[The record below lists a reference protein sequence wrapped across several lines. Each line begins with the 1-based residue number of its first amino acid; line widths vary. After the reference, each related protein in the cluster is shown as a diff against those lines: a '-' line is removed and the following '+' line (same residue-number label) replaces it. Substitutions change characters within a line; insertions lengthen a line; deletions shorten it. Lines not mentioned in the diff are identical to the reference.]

1 MSRTPKPKRDK
12 TREAAEE
19 YKRFLE
25 TAKAVEASE
34 APEDFDRAFKRVAP
48 VKRQSPKP

>member
-1 MSRTPKPKRDK
+1 MPKPKPDKAARD
-12 TREAAEE
+12 REE

-34 APEDFDRAFKRVAP
+34 APEAFERAFKKVVRKP
-48 VKRQSPKP
+48 IKRNSD